1 MTEREVGK
9 NMNVYYETLDI
20 PLERIKRMRTGY
32 GFEVPL
38 DLTYINEIGSNDLDF
53 AFDFKAQNEIVD
65 NNYIEYKNKD
75 GASTVSL
82 ERTNIKTSTNNNV
95 TISKQKFELQH
106 INVEKRT
113 GYLFNDEQVNNQ
125 DSRIQYDLID
135 GGRKFYLPIWGRIG
149 DYKANV
155 ESTKEIGVNK
165 INIDIGYDINVY
177 AHMYAHMDSETI
189 SEDAII
195 LEPINADDPFPNGVP
210 SGWSEEDVKELNNML
225 NESLNKGS
233 LSMSDI
239 LFKSKAKKIF
249 GI

>member
-1 MTEREVGK
+1 M
-9 NMNVYYETLDI
+9 
-20 PLERIKRMRTGY
+20 
-32 GFEVPL
+32 
-38 DLTYINEIGSNDLDF
+38 
-53 AFDFKAQNEIVD
+53 D

-135 GGRKFYLPIWGRIG
+135 GGRKFYLPIWARIG
-149 DYKANV
+149 DYQANV